1 MRALSNLG
9 YYLNYLNI
17 LRGDN
22 TIINY
27 FSSNENYQA
36 IKELTEE
43 GYPQFYDEF
52 CQIVESYSNLYPL
65 NTSELRFIKK
75 IERKNISKALT
86 KNNNNYISWD
96 IKVTSEFNYIKF
108 FKECNKNINEHYQ
121 IEILKCEK
129 EVMRK
134 NLEQILP
141 ITEAV
146 ILRRFCKKLLEML
159 IKKNINLIDVEN
171 YIPDV
176 QILNNYALSLSK
188 NYMAYMKNK
197 KEESIDIEKEV
208 KIIISNIEN
217 NNKLDVPKDK
227 KKKNPKLKYYNEDH
241 NDIKVIKSMLKMKT
255 QCNQIIH
262 FNKKFADNLNINDYI
277 YNNFQIIN
285 DEFSFSL
292 EEEEEEEE
300 EEKKSEGPKVVNI
313 INISNEPKPKK
324 DKNIS
329 ISNVARFI
337 AYGQPAMSTLK
348 SLETFSENITVKA
361 KEIQKLINKLEKK
374 KNNSDIDDRINDMNS
389 IKSSI
394 DEELPNLVIND
405 YENPLSNDKISAFAK
420 YFKNNFLNIN
430 DIPYNEVTINNNPID
445 RKYIDYFNDL
455 RRRMS
460 IKNKLKFNVTFE
472 ANIYLINISKK
483 LNKIISKLENI
494 RTINNSIND
503 LNRYYNEEMGKLN
516 TEINNIKI
524 SIDFIKREQF
534 FTEINQVEFVKTL
547 ESDFQTEQINYL
559 NDEINNFY
567 LYIYLLK
574 RNVYDEKSY
583 KFAIVNDD
591 YM

>member
-134 NLEQILP
+134 NLEQIWP

-516 TEINNIKI
+516 IEINNIKI